1 MSETLVPAATG
12 RAARKRRSD
21 GERSRT
27 AILLEAA
34 QLATVEGLE
43 GLSIGRLADAV
54 GMSKSGLFAHFGS
67 KEDLQLATLRHTQ
80 ERFEQF
86 VFGPALAASRGLP
99 RLRAL
104 LENWLGWIA
113 RTERPGGCVIL
124 AASVEYDDRPGPVR
138 DALVAGQRQLR
149 GALAKA
155 VHLAVE
161 EGHLRAETDPW
172 QVVFELMGIV
182 LAVHHDRGLLDDPR
196 ALDRAR
202 KAFERIVAANAP
214 AHPEAVA

>member
-1 MSETLVPAATG
+1 VKKGDRTRTLILNDALAL
-12 RAARKRRSD
+12 A
-21 GERSRT
+21 GE
-27 AILLEAA
+27 
-34 QLATVEGLE
+34 VGLE
-43 GLSIGRLADAV
+43 GLSIGSLAGRL
-54 GMSKSGLFAHFGS
+54 GLSKSGLFAHFGS

-80 ERFEQF
+80 ERFEQT
-86 VFGPALAASRGLP
+86 VFRPALAVARGLP

-104 LENWLGWIA
+104 FENWLAWIA

-124 AASVEYDDRPGPVR
+124 AASVEYDDRPGLVR
-138 DALVAGQRQLR
+138 DALVAGQRELR

-155 VHLAVE
+155 VRIAIQA
-161 EGHLRAETDPW
+161 GHLRADTDPW

-202 KAFERIVAANAP
+202 TAFERLIAAHAAP
-214 AHPEAVA
+214 QPAEALQ

>member
-1 MSETLVPAATG
+1 MKKGDRTRTLILNDALAVAA
-12 RAARKRRSD
+12 
-21 GERSRT
+21 E
-27 AILLEAA
+27 
-34 QLATVEGLE
+34 VGLE
-43 GLSIGRLADAV
+43 GLSIGALAGRL
-54 GMSKSGLFAHFGS
+54 GLSKSGLFAHFGS
-67 KEDLQLATLRHTQ
+67 KEDLQLATLRHSQ
-80 ERFEQF
+80 ERFEQT
-86 VFGPALAASRGLP
+86 VFRPALALPRGLP

-104 LENWLGWIA
+104 FENWLGWIA

-138 DALVAGQRQLR
+138 EALVAGQRELR

-155 VHLAVE
+155 VRLAIE
-161 EGHLRAETDPW
+161 EGQLLPDTDPW

-202 KAFERIVAANAP
+202 KAFERLVAAHAP
-214 AHPEAVA
+214 AQPLGAFA